1 MFCPHCFNL
10 NRTRD
15 SKDRLPTNHYLRK
28 TRDPTSDV
36 VCPELTKTI
45 CENCGK
51 PGHTRSYC
59 VTPFRIE
66 NAQCN
71 VAFSLIYAHNV
82 GVNEKR
88 CNKEKSIVSPSTV
101 KKVLVQTPS
110 GNRFQHLSMDDI
122 SSSDDDE
129 EEGPP
134 FRPRSPDYPPPD
146 Y

>member
-15 SKDRLPTNHYLRK
+15 WKDRLPTNHYLRK
-28 TRDPTSDV
+28 TRDPSSDV

-59 VTPFRIE
+59 V
-66 NAQCN
+66 
-71 VAFSLIYAHNV
+71 
-82 GVNEKR
+82 
-88 CNKEKSIVSPSTV
+88 NKEKSIVSPSPV

-129 EEGPP
+129 EGPP